1 MRVCVRV
8 TLLFDQNLVK
18 LVVVSRAWVH
28 DEPCGGACMWG
39 EGVYSL
45 SSLVGD
51 VVVLAVLLLGRRGL
65 KSVAPERFRVAAI
78 QGAND
83 AGPNSVRLLIV
94 LVSCMSSTLVVVRSL
109 WATWCQVGT
118 G

>member
-18 LVVVSRAWVH
+18 QVVVSRAWVH

-45 SSLVGD
+45 LSLVGD
-51 VVVLAVLLLGRRGL
+51 VVVLSVLLLGRRGL
-65 KSVAPERFRVAAI
+65 KSVAPERFRVKSI
-78 QGAND
+78 L
-83 AGPNSVRLLIV
+83 GPSDTGSNLVR
-94 LVSCMSSTLVVVRSL
+94 
-109 WATWCQVGT
+109 
-118 G
+118 